1 VRLVEIGH
9 NGEDSPAD
17 GHQGEKKPSDEN
29 TIEAH
34 GDPQYG
40 SAILSG
46 FNTG

>member
-1 VRLVEIGH
+1 LKSATTVRTAQPTVIREI
-9 NGEDSPAD
+9 
-17 GHQGEKKPSDEN
+17 KKPIDEN